1 VGLDSARA
9 AWVVVV
15 ILVGMGKG
23 DSRMETAAVDG
34 IVGEADDEP
43 RTMTWRFVD
52 FSAERRFE
60 GGAHG
65 SEVPF
70 E

>member
-1 VGLDSARA
+1 
-9 AWVVVV
+9 VVVV

-43 RTMTWRFVD
+43 RTITWRFVD
-52 FSAERRFE
+52 LSAVRRFD

-65 SEVPF
+65 SELPF